1 MTPPDP
7 PRAAWNVRGLALAS
21 LGLALASGLL
31 LALWYEPR
39 AGLDSLGRLEL
50 GSPSGR
56 AVRALHAA
64 STLCL
69 VLFGSLHAGRSR
81 RGALALPLVAAAAL
95 TGVLLRGDAWT
106 LALGRHWPAAQSAAQ
121 SLVLLLVLHVV
132 MALPLAVLGWQAFR
146 RARPSWRSLA
156 LVLGAASVLGWLA
169 PPGLEDPVEPQGR
182 LVRRALALDAP
193 FASQR
198 VRSRLL
204 PLSLGAVSPDV
215 PRILGRREGCLGCHA
230 EVRGLGP
237 SHDPRAV
244 GCSPCHLG
252 NPFRPD
258 AAGAHDGLLLVP
270 GNLDGVDR
278 TCGRCHAEIGVRVR
292 GSLMARANGIVAV
305 NRFVFGERPTPDGDT
320 PITAIGHSP
329 ADTHL
334 RQLCASCHLGKPKDK
349 PAATNELSRG
359 GGCTACHLGDD
370 PPRTPAAADPRA
382 FVHPGVSLRV
392 SDASCFGC
400 HSRSARISLTYA
412 GWRETFDASTAPP
425 EKRRQLLDGRAAV
438 RETPDVHHEKG
449 LACIDCHTAGETMG
463 DGQDHA
469 HEEQATRVRCTTC
482 HRTAPPRSLPLGALD
497 ARAATA
503 VRLRG
508 NPLPEYLLEDRSGE
522 ALTNARPLA
531 DGSVE
536 LIGKLSGT
544 RHLAKPPAT
553 ACSGMGH
560 ERLACQSCHASWAH
574 RCVSCHTQNDQGTWV
589 EYDAEPQVAP
599 PTLGVVSRDG
609 AERIEPFTPG
619 MVLTLNSAP
628 GPSPLPKTAPE
639 LYGPSTRFVRAYAF
653 AVPHT
658 ITRGGRSCRSCHL
671 DSIALGYGE
680 GTLRAEANGW
690 RFEPKWPASPF
701 DGLPLDAWIGFLSD
715 ASGKTTRLGQRS
727 LGRAEQE
734 RVLDVGAC
742 FGCHDPEQQPALY
755 RDWKQS
761 RARLAATCKIPREA
775 SPHP

>member
-1 MTPPDP
+1 MAPPDP
-7 PRAAWNVRGLALAS
+7 PRRAWNVRELALAS
-21 LGLALASGLL
+21 LGLCLASGVL
-31 LALWYEPR
+31 LALWYEPG

-50 GSPSGR
+50 GSPAGR
-56 AVRALHAA
+56 SVRALHAA
-64 STLCL
+64 STLWL
-69 VLFGSLHAGRSR
+69 VLFGGLHAGRSR
-81 RGALALPLVAAAAL
+81 RGALALALVAALAP
-95 TGVLLRGDAWT
+95 TGVLLRGDAWSSWAGVR
-106 LALGRHWPAAQSAAQ
+106 LSGWP
-121 SLVLLLVLHVV
+121 LVGLHAVL
-132 MALPLAVLGWQAFR
+132 ALPLAVLAWQALR
-146 RARPSWRSLA
+146 RARPSWQSLG
-156 LVLGAASVLGWLA
+156 LVLGAASVLGWLS
-169 PPGLEDPVEPQGR
+169 PPSLEDPLEPQGR
-182 LVRRALALDAP
+182 LLRRALALDAP
-193 FASQR
+193 FSSQR
-198 VRSRLL
+198 LRSLVL
-204 PLSLGAVSPDV
+204 PMPLGARSPDV
-215 PRILGRREGCLGCHA
+215 PLILGRREGCLGCHA

-252 NPFRPD
+252 NPFRAD

-278 TCGRCHAEIGVRVR
+278 SCGRCHAEIGVRVK

-305 NRFVFGERPTPDGDT
+305 NRFVFGEQATPDGHI

-334 RQLCASCHLGKPKDK
+334 RQLCSSCHLGKPKDE
-349 PAATNELSRG
+349 PGTTSELSRG
-359 GGCTACHLGDD
+359 GGCVACHLSDD
-370 PPRTPAAADPRA
+370 PPRSPAAADPRA
-382 FVHPGVSLRV
+382 FVHPGISLRV

-400 HSRSARISLTYA
+400 HSRSARISLSYA
-412 GWRETFDASTAPP
+412 GWRETFDASSAPP
-425 EKRRQLLDGRAAV
+425 EERRQLLDGRAAV

-469 HEEQATRVRCTTC
+469 HEEQATRVRCVTC
-482 HRTAPPRSLPLGALD
+482 HRTAPARSVPLASLD

-503 VRLRG
+503 VRLRDE
-508 NPLPEYLLEDRSGE
+508 PLPEYLVEDRSGE
-522 ALTNARPLA
+522 VLTNARPLP

-544 RHLAKPPAT
+544 RHLARRPAG

-560 ERLACQSCHASWAH
+560 ERLSCQSCHAGWSH
-574 RCVSCHTQNDQGTWV
+574 RCVSCHTQNDRGTWI

-599 PTLGVVSRDG
+599 PTLGVMMRDG
-609 AERIEPFTPG
+609 AERIEPFAPG
-619 MVLTLNSAP
+619 MVLTLNTAA

-639 LYGPSTRFVRAYAF
+639 LYGPATRFVRAYAL

-658 ITRGGRSCRSCHL
+658 ITRRGRSCRSCHL
-671 DSIALGYGE
+671 DSIALGWGE
-680 GTLRAEANGW
+680 GTLRAEASGW
-690 RFEPKWPASPF
+690 RFEPRWPASPF

-715 ASGKTTRLGQRS
+715 GPGKTTRLGQRS
-727 LGRAEQE
+727 LDRAEQQ

-742 FGCHDPEQQPALY
+742 FGCHAPDENSSLY

-761 RARLAATCKIPREA
+761 RARLTPACKVPGA
-775 SPHP
+775 SR